1 QAESDLEKLER
12 MDRRTAVRIYRK
24 LRAIA
29 HHPRPLDL
37 AVPLTNVAAGTHRF
51 RIGAYRATFEIHD
64 RTIYITRIAHRREAY
79 KK

>member
-1 QAESDLEKLER
+1 VTKKARTDLGKLGPPAA
-12 MDRRTAVRIYRK
+12 DRIVAK
-24 LRAIA
+24 LREIA
-29 HHPRPLDL
+29 CHPRPLDL